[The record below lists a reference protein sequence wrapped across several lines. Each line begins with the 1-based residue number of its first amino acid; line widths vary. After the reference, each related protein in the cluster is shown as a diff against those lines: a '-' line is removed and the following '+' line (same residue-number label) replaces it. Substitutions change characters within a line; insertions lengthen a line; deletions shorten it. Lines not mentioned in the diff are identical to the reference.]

1 MNAPLTPAALRD
13 PRPSALA
20 AAEPDHAVDLFSARG
35 FALAQRI
42 ATAFA
47 ESSAVPAPF
56 RRWNEKK
63 AQGGSTWVE
72 NTAALG
78 NCIVAVET
86 ARSVGMSITAV
97 MQQANIIEGKLSWS
111 AQFVIAAIN
120 ASGRFTPLR
129 FHIRNLGRMKAT
141 YREKLGWNKQKN
153 GYDFRDVTVEIENLE
168 CIAWALPKGFVM
180 PAGVYTL
187 DQVRATGLPVV
198 ESAPVSMKLAVEE
211 GWYGKSGS
219 KWQTEMKH
227 LMLQYRAGAFFG
239 RIHAP
244 DVVMGMGRTTE
255 EVQDMTTVDVA
266 PDGTVTG
273 VSLESFSRTEQPQ
286 QAEVVVAQVNSV
298 GEAAEGE
305 HAEGAGQAEA
315 DAPAAASDAPKFD
328 AVAFAERMATCTSV
342 ETLDLLADEIRGVSD
357 PDAAQTLHETY
368 HRRRTELTAE
378 PAAAPAP
385 ASRRRTSQSQVE

>member
-1 MNAPLTPAALRD
+1 MNVPLTPTSLRE
-13 PRPSALA
+13 PRSGALA
-20 AAEPDHAVDLFSARG
+20 SVEPDHAVDLFSARG

-47 ESSAVPAPF
+47 ESSAVPATF

-63 AQGGSTWVE
+63 GPQGSTWVE

-129 FHIRNLGRMKAT
+129 FHTRNLGRLKAS
-141 YREKLGWNKQKN
+141 YREKLGWNKAKS
-153 GYDFRDVTVEIENLE
+153 GYDFRDVEVAIENIE
-168 CIAWALPKGFVM
+168 CIAWALPKGFAL
-180 PAGVYTL
+180 PAGVFTL
-187 DQVRATGLPVV
+187 EQVRAQGLPVV
-198 ESAPVSMKLAVEE
+198 ESAPVSLKMAVEE

-219 KWQTEMKH
+219 KWQTEMRS

-266 PDGTVTG
+266 SDGTVTA
-273 VSLESFSRTEQPQ
+273 VTLETVSRTEASP
-286 QAEVVVAQVNSV
+286 QAEVIVAQVNGV
-298 GEAAEGE
+298 GEATETESADDPAVNAARRCDGE
-305 HAEGAGQAEA
+305 SDVPGVVPLASEA
-315 DAPAAASDAPKFD
+315 RIPACSDVDA
-328 AVAFAERMATCTSV
+328 
-342 ETLDLLADEIRGVSD
+342 LDLLADELRSQPESAVR
-357 PDAAQTLHETY
+357 ATLQEAY
-368 HRRRTELTAE
+368 QRRRAELVEAATRTENRR
-378 PAAAPAP
+378 PRGN
-385 ASRRRTSQSQVE
+385 ASME